1 MDLNTPNISKI
12 IDNWIDEDIGRGDLT
27 SSSITEENGNAY
39 WIAKEE
45 GIFCGVGIIKEIFR
59 KIDLKI
65 SPKFNISDGDQFLK
79 DQKLLEIYGPS
90 KSLLASERISLNI
103 AMHLSGISTYTKNL
117 VNKLEG
123 TNIKLADTRKTTPGL
138 RIFEK
143 YAFKC
148 GGGVNHRMGLYDAAM
163 IKENHIAWTDNL
175 NNAVKKIRL
184 NSPFTTHIIIEA
196 ENIEQAKEAVLAGAD
211 SVLLDELS
219 PEIIKKNVQELRE
232 LSINSLQKEVN
243 KNLIIEVSGINP
255 EEISKYLI
263 KGIDLISTS
272 SSITKSNWID
282 LSMRYI
288 CLLYTSPS
296 PRD

>member
-1 MDLNTPNISKI
+1 MDLNTPIISKI

-27 SSSITEENGNAY
+27 SPSITEENGNAY
-39 WIAKEE
+39 WIAKED
-45 GIFCGVGIIKEIFR
+45 GIFCGVEIIKEIFK
-59 KIDLKI
+59 KIDCKI
-65 SPKFNISDGDQFLK
+65 SSKFNIFDGDQFVK

-90 KSLLASERISLNI
+90 KSLLASERIGLNI

-175 NNAVKKIRL
+175 KNAVQKIRL

-211 SVLLDELS
+211 SVLLDEFS
-219 PEIIKKNVQELRE
+219 PEIIKKNVQELRD
-232 LSINSLQKEVN
+232 LSMNSLKKEVN

-255 EEISKYLI
+255 KEISKYLI

-288 CLLYTSPS
+288 N
-296 PRD
+296 

>member
-1 MDLNTPNISKI
+1 VDLNTPIISKI
-12 IDNWIDEDIGRGDLT
+12 IDNWINEDIGKGDLT
-27 SSSITEENGNAY
+27 SSSITKENGNAY

-45 GIFCGVGIIKEIFR
+45 GIFCGVEIIKEIFK
-59 KIDLKI
+59 KIDSKI
-65 SPKFNISDGDQFLK
+65 TSKFNISDGDQFVK
-79 DQKLLEIYGPS
+79 DQKLLEIYGHS
-90 KSLLASERISLNI
+90 KSLLASERIGLNI

-117 VNKLEG
+117 VDKLEG
-123 TNIKLADTRKTTPGL
+123 TDIKLADTRKTTPGL

-163 IKENHIAWTDNL
+163 IKENHIGWTDNL
-175 NNAVKKIRL
+175 KNAVKKIRL

-196 ENIEQAKEAVLAGAD
+196 ENIKQAKEAVLAGAD

-219 PEIIKKNVQELRE
+219 PEIIKKNIQELRD
-232 LSINSLQKEVN
+232 LSINSLKKEVN
-243 KNLIIEVSGINP
+243 KKLIIEVSGINP
-255 EEISKYLI
+255 KEISKYLI

-288 CLLYTSPS
+288 N
-296 PRD
+296 

>member
-1 MDLNTPNISKI
+1 MDLNTPIISKI
-12 IDNWIDEDIGRGDLT
+12 IDNWINEDIGKGDLT
-27 SSSITEENGNAY
+27 SSSITKENGNAY

-45 GIFCGVGIIKEIFR
+45 GIFCGVEIIKEIFK

-65 SPKFNISDGDQFLK
+65 SSRFHISDGDKFVK
-79 DQKLLEIYGPS
+79 DQKLIELYGPS
-90 KSLLASERISLNI
+90 KSLLSSERISLNI
-103 AMHLSGISTYTKNL
+103 AMHLSGISTHTKNL

-163 IKENHIAWTDNL
+163 IKENHIGWTDNL
-175 NNAVKKIRL
+175 KNAVKKIRI

-196 ENIEQAKEAVLAGAD
+196 ENIKQAKEAVLAGAD

-219 PEIIKKNVQELRE
+219 PETIKKAVEELRN
-232 LSINSLQKEVN
+232 LSSNSVKKEVN

-255 EEISKYLI
+255 KEISQYLI

-288 CLLYTSPS
+288 N
-296 PRD
+296 

>member
-1 MDLNTPNISKI
+1 MDLNTPIISKI
-12 IDNWIDEDIGRGDLT
+12 IDNWINEDIGKGDLT
-27 SSSITEENGNAY
+27 SSSITKENGNAY

-45 GIFCGVGIIKEIFR
+45 GIFCGVEIIKEIFK

-65 SPKFNISDGDQFLK
+65 SSRFHISDGDKFVK
-79 DQKLLEIYGPS
+79 DQKLIELYGPS
-90 KSLLASERISLNI
+90 KSLLSSERISLNI
-103 AMHLSGISTYTKNL
+103 AMHLSGISTHTKNL

-163 IKENHIAWTDNL
+163 IKENHIGWTDNL
-175 NNAVKKIRL
+175 KNSVKKIRL

-196 ENIEQAKEAVLAGAD
+196 ENIKQAKEAVLAGAD

-219 PEIIKKNVQELRE
+219 PETIKKAVKELRN
-232 LSINSLQKEVN
+232 LSINSVKKEVN

-255 EEISKYLI
+255 KEISKYII

-288 CLLYTSPS
+288 N
-296 PRD
+296 

>member
-1 MDLNTPNISKI
+1 MDLNTPSISNI
-12 IDNWIDEDIGRGDLT
+12 IDNWIDEDIGKGDLT
-27 SSSITEENGNAY
+27 SSAITEDNGNAY

-45 GIFCGVGIIKEIFR
+45 GIFCGVEIIKEIFK

-65 SPKFNISDGDQFLK
+65 SSIFHISDGEKFIK
-79 DQKLLEIYGPS
+79 NQKLLELNGPS
-90 KSLLASERISLNI
+90 KSLLASERTSLNV
-103 AMHLSGISTYTKNL
+103 AMHLSGISTHTENL
-117 VNKLEG
+117 VNMLKG

-175 NNAVKKIRL
+175 KNAVKKIRL

-196 ENIEQAKEAVLAGAD
+196 ENIKQAKEAVLAGAD
-211 SVLLDELS
+211 SVLLDELN
-219 PEIIKKNVQELRE
+219 PEIIKKGVEELRN
-232 LSINSLQKEVN
+232 LSINSLNKEIN

-255 EEISKYLI
+255 KEIDKYLI
-263 KGIDLISTS
+263 EGIDLISTS

-288 CLLYTSPS
+288 N
-296 PRD
+296 